1 MKLTVSKS
9 GPLNGTVR
17 PPSNKSITH
26 RAYIFAGL
34 AEDGPSI
41 VRSPLMAEDC
51 EATLKI
57 MQSLGCTVERGE
69 ETVKITPP
77 AEFVQPRHDLDCG
90 NSGTTMRLIAGVLAA
105 AEGID
110 ATLIGD
116 ASLSRRPMQRIIEP
130 LLRMGAQIEGDT
142 APLKIIGKQL
152 KAISYESPVAS
163 AQIKSCILFAGLKC
177 DGVTWVREPCKS
189 RDHTERFLQGLGV
202 EVLQDCDLKVGVRGG
217 SKWGA
222 FDVTVSTDISSAAF
236 FLCAGAMIQGS
247 DVTLTEVGVNPTRTG
262 VIDVLKSAGA
272 KIENKNDS
280 LQMGEPVTDLRILC
294 YNQLEALEVSGDL
307 VPRLIDEIPVLAVLA
322 TQCHGTT
329 KFRDAKGMRVKES
342 ERIEVVAEGLR
353 RMGADVMTYEDGLS
367 VNGPVRLKGAEID
380 AAGDHRIGMAFAIA
394 GLVAEGETTI
404 LNADSIRTSYPE
416 FEQHLRVLSAS
427 QV

>member
-202 EVLQDCDLKVGVRGG
+202 EVLQDGDLKVGVRGG
-217 SKWGA
+217 SKGGA
-222 FDVTVSTDISSAAF
+222 FDVTVSADISSAAF